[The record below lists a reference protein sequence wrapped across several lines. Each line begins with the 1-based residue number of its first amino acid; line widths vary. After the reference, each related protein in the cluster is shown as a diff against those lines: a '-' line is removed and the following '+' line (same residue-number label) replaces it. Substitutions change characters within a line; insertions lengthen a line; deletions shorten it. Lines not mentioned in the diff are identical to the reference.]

1 MADRSRTLKLSILA
15 DVDKLNKS
23 LKTGEQDV
31 SSFTGKLQGFSDKIT
46 TAFKVATAAAVVF
59 AGKLAIDSIKA
70 ASDLGET
77 ISKVGV
83 LFGDS
88 ASEIEKFAEGAAQSL
103 GQTKQQALD
112 AAANFA
118 IFGKSA
124 GLTGTALTEFSTGF
138 VSLAADLSSFNNV
151 PQDVAINAIGSALRG
166 EAEPLRQFGVL
177 LDDATLKNAALELGL
192 ISTTKNA
199 LTPQQKVLAA
209 QKVIYEQTTA
219 AQGDFARTSDGLANQ
234 TKILSAELEN
244 TKLVIG
250 EALLPIVLELATAF
264 SENIIPLIKEF
275 ANGLTGK
282 DGVNEG
288 LTESE
293 LAARTWGERVKKV
306 IEIAISLKD
315 ELIAVAAV
323 LATVFVVSKIAAA
336 VQGTIVLITSLIK
349 AYNLLKASAIVAGV
363 ASAFALNPLLGVGA
377 VALAAGVLAAANALA
392 GQGDV
397 STTGLGGGAT
407 GFSGTMPNGQPFS
420 TSGATGR
427 AFTSAEEA
435 AQFAREAEAAAKAR
449 AQINANV
456 ARTQAQA
463 ATTATLKAQTDA
475 ARAARAA
482 AAALAAQT
490 KLEQSMVP
498 GAFDSVASGTTTLAG
513 ILNESTRAFPF
524 GTSGANTNT
533 LAGVLA
539 ASAAPTINI
548 TVNGAMD
555 KEGTARTLVD
565 TLNNSYYRGTG
576 GAGNLVM
583 P

>member
-1 MADRSRTLKLSILA
+1 MAGSRTLKLSILA

-88 ASEIEKFAEGAAQSL
+88 AKEIEKFADGAAQSL
-103 GQTKQQALD
+103 GQTKQEALD

-124 GLTGTALTEFSTGF
+124 GLSGKSLTDFSTDF
-138 VSLAADLSSFNNV
+138 VKLAADLSSFNNV
-151 PQDVAINAIGSALRG
+151 PQEEAINAIGSALRG
-166 EAEPLRQFGVL
+166 EAEPLRKFGVL

-209 QKVIYEQTTA
+209 QKVIFEQTTA
-219 AQGDFARTSDGLANQ
+219 AQGDFARTSGGLANQ

-264 SENIIPLIKEF
+264 SQNVIPLIKQF

-282 DGVNEG
+282 DGVNES

-293 LAARTWGERVKKV
+293 LAARAWGERVRKV
-306 IEIAISLKD
+306 IEIVVSLKD

-336 VQGTIVLITSLIK
+336 VQATIVLITSLIK

-377 VALAAGVLAAANALA
+377 VALAAGVLAGANALA

-397 STTGLGGGAT
+397 STAGLGVGGAA
-407 GFSGTMPNGQPFS
+407 GFSGTMPNGQPFVTGGGTTGGGGGGTGGGLGGGTIPS
-420 TSGATGR
+420 IVGGGGGGTTGGGGGGTGAV
-427 AFTSAEEA
+427 AVVAKKASEA
-435 AQFAREAEAAAKAR
+435 ITNIA
-449 AQINANV
+449 
-456 ARTQAQA
+456 
-463 ATTATLKAQTDA
+463 
-475 ARAARAA
+475 
-482 AAALAAQT
+482 
-490 KLEQSMVP
+490 
-498 GAFDSVASGTTTLAG
+498 GAFDNFTSGTTSLAG
-513 ILNESTRAFPF
+513 IEAASNRPFAF
-524 GTSGANTNT
+524 GTSGVNTNT
-533 LAGVLA
+533 LAGILA
-539 ASAAPTINI
+539 ASAQPNINI

-555 KEGTARTLVD
+555 KEGTARTIVD

-576 GAGNLVM
+576 GAGNLVAL
-583 P
+583 

>member
-46 TAFKVATAAAVVF
+46 TAFKVATAAAVAF

-88 ASEIEKFAEGAAQSL
+88 AKEIEKFADGAAQSL

-124 GLTGTALTEFSTGF
+124 GLSGQALTEFSTGF
-138 VSLAADLSSFNNV
+138 VSLAADLASFNNV
-151 PQDVAINAIGSALRG
+151 SQDEAINAIGSALRG
-166 EAEPLRQFGVL
+166 EAEPLRKFGVL

-219 AQGDFARTSDGLANQ
+219 AQGDFARTSGGLANQ

-282 DGVNEG
+282 DGVNES

-293 LAARTWGERVKKV
+293 QSARDWGERVRKV
-306 IEIAISLKD
+306 IGIVVSLKD
-315 ELIAVAAV
+315 ELIAVSAV

-336 VQGTIVLITSLIK
+336 VQATIVLITSLIK
-349 AYNLLKASAIVAGV
+349 AYNLLKSTAIVAGV

-377 VALAAGVLAAANALA
+377 VALAASVLAAANALA
-392 GQGDV
+392 NNSDV
-397 STTGLGGGAT
+397 STAGLSVGGAG

-420 TSGATGR
+420 TTGGSGGGGR
-427 AFTSAEEA
+427 AGTTIGGTGTGGTRAGVATSLGGTGTGTGTGAVAAVAKKANEA
-435 AQFAREAEAAAKAR
+435 ITNIA
-449 AQINANV
+449 
-456 ARTQAQA
+456 
-463 ATTATLKAQTDA
+463 
-475 ARAARAA
+475 
-482 AAALAAQT
+482 
-490 KLEQSMVP
+490 
-498 GAFDSVASGTTTLAG
+498 GAFDNFTSGTTTLAG
-513 ILNESTRAFPF
+513 IEAASNRPFAF
-524 GTSGANTNT
+524 GTSGVNTNT
-533 LAGVLA
+533 LAGILA
-539 ASAAPTINI
+539 ASAPTINV
-548 TVNGAMD
+548 TVNGAID
-555 KEGTARTLVD
+555 REGTARTIVD
-565 TLNNSYYRGTG
+565 ALNSSYYRGTG
-576 GAGNLVM
+576 GGTNLQM
-583 P
+583 T

>member
-23 LKTGEQDV
+23 LKTGEQDI

-88 ASEIEKFAEGAAQSL
+88 AKEIEKFAEGAAQSL

-124 GLTGTALTEFSTGF
+124 GLSGVALTEFSTGF
-138 VSLAADLSSFNNV
+138 VSLAADLASFNNV
-151 PQDVAINAIGSALRG
+151 SQDEAINAIGSALRG
-166 EAEPLRQFGVL
+166 EAEPLRRFGVL

-219 AQGDFARTSDGLANQ
+219 AQGDFARTSGGLANQ

-264 SENIIPLIKEF
+264 SQNIIPLIEQF

-282 DGVNEG
+282 DGVNES

-293 LAARTWGERVKKV
+293 LAARAWGERVRKV
-306 IEIAISLKD
+306 IAIVVSLKD

-336 VQGTIVLITSLIK
+336 VQATIVLITSLIK

-363 ASAFALNPLLGVGA
+363 ATAFALNPLLGVGA
-377 VALAAGVLAAANALA
+377 VALAAGVLAGANALA
-392 GQGDV
+392 GKGDV
-397 STTGLGGGAT
+397 STAGLGVGGAG
-407 GFSGTMPNGQPFS
+407 GFSGTMPNGQPFV
-420 TSGATGR
+420 TGGGTGGTGGGGGTGTGAV
-427 AFTSAEEA
+427 AVVAKKANEA
-435 AQFAREAEAAAKAR
+435 ITNIA
-449 AQINANV
+449 
-456 ARTQAQA
+456 
-463 ATTATLKAQTDA
+463 
-475 ARAARAA
+475 
-482 AAALAAQT
+482 
-490 KLEQSMVP
+490 
-498 GAFDSVASGTTTLAG
+498 GAFDNFTSGTTTLAG
-513 ILNESTRAFPF
+513 IEAASNRPFAF
-524 GTSGANTNT
+524 GTSGVNTTT
-533 LAGVLA
+533 LAGIMA
-539 ASAAPTINI
+539 ASAQPTINV
-548 TVNGAMD
+548 TVNGAID
-555 KEGTARTLVD
+555 KEGTARTIVE
-565 TLNNSYYRGTG
+565 TLNSSYYRGTG
-576 GAGNLVM
+576 GAGQLQAI
-583 P
+583 

>member
-1 MADRSRTLKLSILA
+1 
-15 DVDKLNKS
+15 
-23 LKTGEQDV
+23 
-31 SSFTGKLQGFSDKIT
+31 
-46 TAFKVATAAAVVF
+46 VF

-88 ASEIEKFAEGAAQSL
+88 AKEIEKFAEGAAQSL

-124 GLTGTALTEFSTGF
+124 GLSGQALTEFSTGF
-138 VSLAADLSSFNNV
+138 VSLAADLASFNNV
-151 PQDVAINAIGSALRG
+151 SQDEAINAIGSALRG
-166 EAEPLRQFGVL
+166 EAEPLRKFGVL

-264 SENIIPLIKEF
+264 SQNIIPLIKQF

-282 DGVNEG
+282 DGVNES

-293 LAARTWGERVKKV
+293 LSARAWGERVRKV
-306 IEIAISLKD
+306 FEIVVSLKD

-377 VALAAGVLAAANALA
+377 VALAAGVLSAANALA

-397 STTGLGGGAT
+397 STAGLGVGGT
-407 GFSGTMPNGQPFS
+407 GGFSGTMPNGQPFS
-420 TSGATGR
+420 TSGSVGSSVKLSAAELASIDEQNARLAAVVPAITARTAEQKEDTAIAKARTAALNASRELNAILDRQSGQVPTFDVGR
-427 AFTSAEEA
+427 F
-435 AQFAREAEAAAKAR
+435 RMAEAA
-449 AQINANV
+449 
-456 ARTQAQA
+456 T
-463 ATTATLKAQTDA
+463 
-475 ARAARAA
+475 
-482 AAALAAQT
+482 
-490 KLEQSMVP
+490 
-498 GAFDSVASGTTTLAG
+498 SGTT
-513 ILNESTRAFPF
+513 
-524 GTSGANTNT
+524 
-533 LAGVLA
+533 
-539 ASAAPTINI
+539 INL
-548 TVNGAMD
+548 TVNGAFD
-555 KEGTARTLVD
+555 KEGTARTIVQ
-565 TLNNSYYRGTG
+565 TLNDSAYRGTG
-576 GAGNLVM
+576 GAGNLVAL
-583 P
+583 

>member
-88 ASEIEKFAEGAAQSL
+88 AKEIEKFADGAAQSL

-124 GLTGTALTEFSTGF
+124 GLSGQALTEFSTGF
-138 VSLAADLSSFNNV
+138 VSLAADLASFNNV
-151 PQDVAINAIGSALRG
+151 SQDEAINAIGSALRG
-166 EAEPLRQFGVL
+166 EAEPLRKFGVL
-177 LDDATLKNAALELGL
+177 LDEATLKNAALELGL
-192 ISTTKNA
+192 ISTTNNA

-275 ANGLTGK
+275 ANGLTGE
-282 DGVNEG
+282 DGVNES

-293 LAARTWGERVKKV
+293 LSARAWGERVRKV
-306 IEIAISLKD
+306 IEIVVSLKD
-315 ELIAVAAV
+315 ELITVSAV
-323 LATVFVVSKIAAA
+323 LAGVFVVSKIAAA
-336 VQGTIVLITSLIK
+336 VQATIVLITSLIK

-377 VALAAGVLAAANALA
+377 VALAASVLAAANALA
-392 GQGDV
+392 SSGDV
-397 STTGLGGGAT
+397 STASLGATGST
-407 GFSGTMPNGQPFS
+407 GFSGTLPNGQPFS
-420 TSGATGR
+420 SNTGVSGTKISGTGISGTGITGTGVTGTKISGTGVTGTN
-427 AFTSAEEA
+427 AVAVV
-435 AQFAREAEAAAKAR
+435 AKK
-449 AQINANV
+449 AN
-456 ARTQAQA
+456 
-463 ATTATLKAQTDA
+463 DA
-475 ARAARAA
+475 ITNIA
-482 AAALAAQT
+482 
-490 KLEQSMVP
+490 
-498 GAFDSVASGTTTLAG
+498 GAFDNFTSGTTTLAG
-513 ILNESTRAFPF
+513 IEAASNRPFAF
-524 GTSGANTNT
+524 GTSGVNTNT
-533 LAGVLA
+533 LAGIMA
-539 ASAAPTINI
+539 ASAPTINV
-548 TVNGAMD
+548 TVNGAID
-555 KEGTARTLVD
+555 KEGTARTIVE

-576 GAGNLVM
+576 GGSNIQVAV
-583 P
+583 

>member
-88 ASEIEKFAEGAAQSL
+88 AKEIEKFADGAAQSL
-103 GQTKQQALD
+103 GQTKQEALD

-124 GLTGTALTEFSTGF
+124 GLSGKSLTEFSTGF
-138 VSLAADLSSFNNV
+138 VELASDLASFNNV
-151 PQDVAINAIGSALRG
+151 PQDEAINAIGSALRG
-166 EAEPLRQFGVL
+166 EAEPLRRFGVL

-219 AQGDFARTSDGLANQ
+219 AQGDFARTSGGLANQ

-264 SENIIPLIKEF
+264 SQNIIPLIKQF

-282 DGVNEG
+282 DGVNES

-293 LAARTWGERVKKV
+293 LAARAWGERVRKV
-306 IEIAISLKD
+306 IAIVVSLKD

-336 VQGTIVLITSLIK
+336 VQATIVLITSLIK

-363 ASAFALNPLLGVGA
+363 ATAFALNPLLGVGA
-377 VALAAGVLAAANALA
+377 VALAASVLAGANALA
-392 GQGDV
+392 GKGDI
-397 STTGLGGGAT
+397 STAGLGVGGAG
-407 GFSGTMPNGQPFS
+407 GFSGTMPNGQPFVTGGG
-420 TSGATGR
+420 TSGGGAGGGGGGTGGGLGGGTIPSIGGGTGGVGTGGGGGGGTG
-427 AFTSAEEA
+427 AVAVVAKKANEA
-435 AQFAREAEAAAKAR
+435 ITNIA
-449 AQINANV
+449 
-456 ARTQAQA
+456 
-463 ATTATLKAQTDA
+463 
-475 ARAARAA
+475 
-482 AAALAAQT
+482 
-490 KLEQSMVP
+490 
-498 GAFDSVASGTTTLAG
+498 GAFDNFTSGTTTLAG
-513 ILNESTRAFPF
+513 IEAASNRPFAF
-524 GTSGANTNT
+524 GTSGVNTNT
-533 LAGVLA
+533 LAGIMA
-539 ASAAPTINI
+539 ASAQPTINV
-548 TVNGAMD
+548 TVNGAID
-555 KEGTARTLVD
+555 KEGTARTIVE
-565 TLNNSYYRGTG
+565 TLNSSYYRGTG
-576 GAGNLVM
+576 GAGQLQAI
-583 P
+583 

>member
-1 MADRSRTLKLSILA
+1 MAGSRTLKLSILA

-23 LKTGEQDV
+23 LKTGEQDI

-88 ASEIEKFAEGAAQSL
+88 AKEIEKFADGAAQSL

-124 GLTGTALTEFSTGF
+124 GLSGVALTEFSTGF
-138 VSLAADLSSFNNV
+138 VSLAADLASFNNV
-151 PQDVAINAIGSALRG
+151 SQDEAINAIGSALRG
-166 EAEPLRQFGVL
+166 EAEPLRRFGVL

-219 AQGDFARTSDGLANQ
+219 AQGDFARTSGGLANQ

-282 DGVNEG
+282 DGVNES

-293 LAARTWGERVKKV
+293 IAARAWGERVRKV
-306 IEIAISLKD
+306 IEIVVGLKD

-377 VALAAGVLAAANALA
+377 VALAASVLAAANALA

-397 STTGLGGGAT
+397 STAGLGVGGAG
-407 GFSGTMPNGQPFS
+407 GFSGTMPNGQPFVTGGG
-420 TSGATGR
+420 TSGGGGGGGTGGGLGGGTIPSIGGGTGGVGTGGGGGGGTG
-427 AFTSAEEA
+427 AVAVVAKKANEA
-435 AQFAREAEAAAKAR
+435 ITNIA
-449 AQINANV
+449 
-456 ARTQAQA
+456 
-463 ATTATLKAQTDA
+463 
-475 ARAARAA
+475 
-482 AAALAAQT
+482 
-490 KLEQSMVP
+490 
-498 GAFDSVASGTTTLAG
+498 GAFDNFTSGTTTLAG
-513 ILNESTRAFPF
+513 IEAASNRPFAF
-524 GTSGANTNT
+524 GTSGVNTNT
-533 LAGVLA
+533 LAGIMA
-539 ASAAPTINI
+539 ASAQPTINV
-548 TVNGAMD
+548 TVNGAID
-555 KEGTARTLVD
+555 KEGTARTIVE
-565 TLNNSYYRGTG
+565 TLNSSYYRGTG
-576 GAGNLVM
+576 GAGQLQAI
-583 P
+583 

>member
-1 MADRSRTLKLSILA
+1 MAEKSRTLKLSILA

-88 ASEIEKFAEGAAQSL
+88 AKEIEKFAEGAAQSL

-124 GLTGTALTEFSTGF
+124 GLSGQALTEFSTGF
-138 VSLAADLSSFNNV
+138 VSLAADLASFNNV
-151 PQDVAINAIGSALRG
+151 SQDEAINAIGSALRG
-166 EAEPLRQFGVL
+166 EAEPLRKFGVL

-219 AQGDFARTSDGLANQ
+219 AQGDFARTSGGLANQ
-234 TKILSAELEN
+234 TKILTAELEN
-244 TKLVIG
+244 TKLIIG

-264 SENIIPLIKEF
+264 SENIVPLIKQF
-275 ANGLTGK
+275 AFGLTGRQ
-282 DGVNEG
+282 GVNEA

-293 LAARTWGERVKKV
+293 KSARVWGERLKSV
-306 IEIAISLKD
+306 IETVVSLKD
-315 ELIAVAAV
+315 ELLVLGSV
-323 LATVFVVSKIAAA
+323 LATIFVVSKIAAY
-336 VQGTIVLITSLIK
+336 VQGTILLITSLIK
-349 AYNLLKASAIVAGV
+349 AYNALKASAIVAGV

-377 VALAAGVLAAANALA
+377 VALAASVLSAANALA
-392 GQGDV
+392 GQSDT
-397 STTGLGGGAT
+397 STAGLGTGGAA
-407 GFSGTMPNGQPFS
+407 GFSGTMPNGKTFS
-420 TSGATGR
+420 TTRSTGTTGSGSGTGT
-427 AFTSAEEA
+427 AGAGLGSLGTGGLTGTGGGGSGDVKVDPGI
-435 AQFAREAEAAAKAR
+435 AAASKKFNEASDNLNKVMDR
-449 AQINANV
+449 IYGTGGGSFNPGSFRLADNASMGTVVNINV
-456 ARTQAQA
+456 T
-463 ATTATLKAQTDA
+463 
-475 ARAARAA
+475 
-482 AAALAAQT
+482 
-490 KLEQSMVP
+490 
-498 GAFDSVASGTTTLAG
+498 
-513 ILNESTRAFPF
+513 
-524 GTSGANTNT
+524 
-533 LAGVLA
+533 
-539 ASAAPTINI
+539 
-548 TVNGAMD
+548 GAMD
-555 KEGTARTLVD
+555 KIGTARTIANVLNSEATNSGTFSNLGTSFLVA
-565 TLNNSYYRGTG
+565 T
-576 GAGNLVM
+576 
-583 P
+583 

>member
-23 LKTGEQDV
+23 LKTGEQDI

-88 ASEIEKFAEGAAQSL
+88 AKEIEKFAEGAAQSL

-124 GLTGTALTEFSTGF
+124 GLSGVALTEFSTGF
-138 VSLAADLSSFNNV
+138 VSLAADLASFNNV
-151 PQDVAINAIGSALRG
+151 SQDEAINAIGSALRG
-166 EAEPLRQFGVL
+166 EAEPLRRFGVL

-264 SENIIPLIKEF
+264 SQNIIPLIKQF

-282 DGVNEG
+282 DGVNES

-293 LAARTWGERVKKV
+293 LAARAWGERVRKV
-306 IEIAISLKD
+306 IEIVVSLKD

-336 VQGTIVLITSLIK
+336 VQATIVLITSLIK

-363 ASAFALNPLLGVGA
+363 ATAFALNPLLGVGA
-377 VALAAGVLAAANALA
+377 VALAAGVLAGANALA
-392 GQGDV
+392 GKGDV
-397 STTGLGGGAT
+397 STAGLGVGGAG
-407 GFSGTMPNGQPFS
+407 GFSGTMPNGQPFVTGGGTAGGGGGGGTGGGLGGGTIPS
-420 TSGATGR
+420 ITSGGGGGTLGGGTGTGAVAVVTKKAT
-427 AFTSAEEA
+427 EA
-435 AQFAREAEAAAKAR
+435 ITNIA
-449 AQINANV
+449 
-456 ARTQAQA
+456 
-463 ATTATLKAQTDA
+463 
-475 ARAARAA
+475 
-482 AAALAAQT
+482 
-490 KLEQSMVP
+490 
-498 GAFDSVASGTTTLAG
+498 GAFDNFTSGTTSLAG
-513 ILNESTRAFPF
+513 IEAASNRPFAF
-524 GTSGANTNT
+524 GTSGVNTNT
-533 LAGVLA
+533 LAGILA
-539 ASAAPTINI
+539 ASAQPTINL
-548 TVNGAMD
+548 TVNGAID
-555 KEGTARTLVD
+555 KEGTARTIVE
-565 TLNNSYYRGTG
+565 TLNSSYYRGTG
-576 GAGNLVM
+576 GAGQLQAI
-583 P
+583 

>member
-1 MADRSRTLKLSILA
+1 MAERSRTLKLSILA

-88 ASEIEKFAEGAAQSL
+88 AKEIEKFAEGAAQSL

-124 GLTGTALTEFSTGF
+124 GLSGVALTEFSTGF
-138 VSLAADLSSFNNV
+138 VSLAADLASFNNV
-151 PQDVAINAIGSALRG
+151 SQDEAINAIGSALRG
-166 EAEPLRQFGVL
+166 EAEPLRRFGVL

-264 SENIIPLIKEF
+264 SQNIIPLIKQF

-282 DGVNEG
+282 DGVNDS

-293 LAARTWGERVKKV
+293 QSARAWGERVKSV
-306 IEIAISLKD
+306 IKTVVSLKD
-315 ELIAVAAV
+315 ELIALAAV

-377 VALAAGVLAAANALA
+377 VALAAGVLSAANALA
-392 GQGDV
+392 GKGDV
-397 STTGLGGGAT
+397 STAGLASGGTA
-407 GFSGTMPNGQPFS
+407 GFSGTMPSGQSFS
-420 TSGATGR
+420 TGGTSGGGGVTPTTLPTITVPSTAGI
-427 AFTSAEEA
+427 SAA
-435 AQFAREAEAAAKAR
+435 S
-449 AQINANV
+449 NV
-456 ARTQAQA
+456 A
-463 ATTATLKAQTDA
+463 AT
-475 ARAARAA
+475 AA
-482 AAALAAQT
+482 AATANVV
-490 KLEQSMVP
+490 S
-498 GAFDSVASGTTTLAG
+498 GSFDVGRFRMAEERTSGTT
-513 ILNESTRAFPF
+513 INLNVTGAF
-524 GTSGANTNT
+524 
-533 LAGVLA
+533 
-539 ASAAPTINI
+539 
-548 TVNGAMD
+548 D
-555 KEGTARTLVD
+555 KEGTARTIVE
-565 TLNNSYYRGTG
+565 TLNSSAYRGTG
-576 GAGNLVM
+576 GAGNLVAL
-583 P
+583 

>member
-1 MADRSRTLKLSILA
+1 MAGSRTLKLSILA

-31 SSFTGKLQGFSDKIT
+31 STFTGKLQGFSDKIT
-46 TAFKVATAAAVVF
+46 TAFKVATAAAVAF
-59 AGKLAIDSIKA
+59 AGKIAIDSIKA

-88 ASEIEKFAEGAAQSL
+88 AKEIEKFADGAAQSL
-103 GQTKQQALD
+103 GQTKQEALD

-124 GLTGTALTEFSTGF
+124 GLSGKDLTAFSTEF
-138 VSLAADLSSFNNV
+138 VKLAADLSSFNNV
-151 PQDVAINAIGSALRG
+151 PQEEAINAIGSALRG
-166 EAEPLRQFGVL
+166 EAEPLRKFGVL

-209 QKVIYEQTTA
+209 QKVIFEQTTA
-219 AQGDFARTSDGLANQ
+219 AQGDFARTSGGLANQ

-264 SENIIPLIKEF
+264 SQNIIPLIKQF

-306 IEIAISLKD
+306 IGIVVDLKD
-315 ELIAVAAV
+315 ELIIVAGV

-336 VQGTIVLITSLIK
+336 VQATIVLITSLIK

-377 VALAAGVLAAANALA
+377 VALAAGVLAGANALA

-397 STTGLGGGAT
+397 STAGLGVGGAG
-407 GFSGTMPNGQPFS
+407 GFSGTMPNGQPFVTGGGTAGGGGTGGGLGSGTIPSVVGS
-420 TSGATGR
+420 TGGGTAGGGGTGAV
-427 AFTSAEEA
+427 AVVAKKANEA
-435 AQFAREAEAAAKAR
+435 ITNIA
-449 AQINANV
+449 
-456 ARTQAQA
+456 
-463 ATTATLKAQTDA
+463 
-475 ARAARAA
+475 
-482 AAALAAQT
+482 
-490 KLEQSMVP
+490 
-498 GAFDSVASGTTTLAG
+498 GAFDNFTSGTTTLAG
-513 ILNESTRAFPF
+513 IEAASNRPFAF
-524 GTSGANTNT
+524 GTSGVNTNT
-533 LAGVLA
+533 LAGILA
-539 ASAAPTINI
+539 ASAQPTINV
-548 TVNGAMD
+548 TVNGAID
-555 KEGTARTLVD
+555 KEGTARTIVD

-576 GAGNLVM
+576 GAGNLVAL
-583 P
+583 

>member
-23 LKTGEQDV
+23 LKTGEQDI
-31 SSFTGKLQGFSDKIT
+31 SSFTGKLKGFSDKIT

-88 ASEIEKFAEGAAQSL
+88 AKEIEKFADGAAQSL
-103 GQTKQQALD
+103 GQTKQEALD

-124 GLTGTALTEFSTGF
+124 GLSGKSLTDFSTDF
-138 VSLAADLSSFNNV
+138 VKLAADLSSFNNV
-151 PQDVAINAIGSALRG
+151 PQEEAINAIGSALRG
-166 EAEPLRQFGVL
+166 EAEPLRKFGVL
-177 LDDATLKNAALELGL
+177 LNDATLKNAALELGL

-219 AQGDFARTSDGLANQ
+219 AQGDFARTSGGLANQ
-234 TKILSAELEN
+234 TKILRAELEN
-244 TKLVIG
+244 TKLIIG

-264 SENIIPLIKEF
+264 SQNIIPLIKQF

-282 DGVNEG
+282 DGVNES

-293 LAARTWGERVKKV
+293 LTARVWGERVRKV
-306 IEIAISLKD
+306 IAIVVSLKD

-336 VQGTIVLITSLIK
+336 VQATIVLITSLIK

-363 ASAFALNPLLGVGA
+363 ATAFALNPLLGVGA
-377 VALAAGVLAAANALA
+377 VALAAAVLAGANALA
-392 GQGDV
+392 GKGDI
-397 STTGLGGGAT
+397 STAGLGVGGAG
-407 GFSGTMPNGQPFS
+407 GFSGTMPNGQPFVTGGGTAGGGGGGGTGGGLGGGTIPS
-420 TSGATGR
+420 ITGGGGGTGGGGTGTGAVAVVTKK
-427 AFTSAEEA
+427 ATEA
-435 AQFAREAEAAAKAR
+435 ITNIA
-449 AQINANV
+449 
-456 ARTQAQA
+456 
-463 ATTATLKAQTDA
+463 
-475 ARAARAA
+475 
-482 AAALAAQT
+482 
-490 KLEQSMVP
+490 
-498 GAFDSVASGTTTLAG
+498 GAFDNFTSGTTTLAG
-513 ILNESTRAFPF
+513 IEAASNRPFAF
-524 GTSGANTNT
+524 GTSGVNTNT
-533 LAGVLA
+533 LAGIMA
-539 ASAAPTINI
+539 ASAQPTINV
-548 TVNGAMD
+548 TVNGAID
-555 KEGTARTLVD
+555 KEGTARTIVE
-565 TLNNSYYRGTG
+565 TLNSSYYRGTG
-576 GAGNLVM
+576 GAGQLQAI
-583 P
+583 

>member
-46 TAFKVATAAAVVF
+46 TAFKVATAAAVAF

-88 ASEIEKFAEGAAQSL
+88 AKEIEKFADGAAQSL

-124 GLTGTALTEFSTGF
+124 GLSGQALTEFSTGF
-138 VSLAADLSSFNNV
+138 VSLAADLASFNNV
-151 PQDVAINAIGSALRG
+151 SQDEAINAIGSALRG
-166 EAEPLRQFGVL
+166 EAEPLRKFGVL

-219 AQGDFARTSDGLANQ
+219 AQGDFARTSGGLANQ

-282 DGVNEG
+282 DGVNES

-293 LAARTWGERVKKV
+293 QSARDWGERVRKV
-306 IEIAISLKD
+306 IGIVVSLKD
-315 ELIAVAAV
+315 ELIAVSAV

-336 VQGTIVLITSLIK
+336 VQATIVLITSLIK
-349 AYNLLKASAIVAGV
+349 AYNLLKSTAIVAGV

-377 VALAAGVLAAANALA
+377 VALAASVLAAANALA
-392 GQGDV
+392 NNSDV
-397 STTGLGGGAT
+397 STAGLSVGGAG

-420 TSGATGR
+420 TTGGGGGGGGGTTIGGTGTGGTRTGGATSLGGTGTGTGTGTG
-427 AFTSAEEA
+427 AVAAVAKKANEA
-435 AQFAREAEAAAKAR
+435 ITNIAG
-449 AQINANV
+449 
-456 ARTQAQA
+456 
-463 ATTATLKAQTDA
+463 
-475 ARAARAA
+475 
-482 AAALAAQT
+482 
-490 KLEQSMVP
+490 S
-498 GAFDSVASGTTTLAG
+498 FDNFASGTTTLAG
-513 ILNESTRAFPF
+513 IAAASNRPFAF
-524 GTSGANTNT
+524 GTSGVNTNT
-533 LAGVLA
+533 LAGILA
-539 ASAAPTINI
+539 ASATPTINV
-548 TVNGAMD
+548 TVNGAID
-555 KEGTARTLVD
+555 REGTARTIVE
-565 TLNNSYYRGTG
+565 TLNSSAYRGTG
-576 GAGNLVM
+576 GAANLVAL
-583 P
+583 

>member
-1 MADRSRTLKLSILA
+1 MAGSRTLKLSILA

-23 LKTGEQDV
+23 LKSGEQDV

-46 TAFKVATAAAVVF
+46 TAFKVATAAAVAF

-88 ASEIEKFAEGAAQSL
+88 AKEIEKFADGAAQSL
-103 GQTKQQALD
+103 GQTKQEALD

-124 GLTGTALTEFSTGF
+124 GLSGKNLTDFSTEF
-138 VSLAADLSSFNNV
+138 VKLAADLSSFNNV
-151 PQDVAINAIGSALRG
+151 PQEEAINAIGSALRG
-166 EAEPLRQFGVL
+166 EAEPLRKFGVL

-209 QKVIYEQTTA
+209 QKVIFEQTTA
-219 AQGDFARTSDGLANQ
+219 AQGDFARTSGGLANQ

-264 SENIIPLIKEF
+264 SQNIIPLIKQF

-293 LAARTWGERVKKV
+293 LAARAWGERVKKV
-306 IEIAISLKD
+306 IGIVVDLKD
-315 ELIAVAAV
+315 ELIIVAGV
-323 LATVFVVSKIAAA
+323 LATVFVVSKITAA
-336 VQGTIVLITSLIK
+336 VQATILLITTLIK
-349 AYNLLKASAIVAGV
+349 AYNALKASAIVAGV

-377 VALAAGVLAAANALA
+377 VALAAGVLAGANALA
-392 GQGDV
+392 GNKDV
-397 STTGLGGGAT
+397 STAGLGGSAG
-407 GFSGTMPNGQPFS
+407 GFSGTMPNGQPFV
-420 TSGATGR
+420 TGG
-427 AFTSAEEA
+427 
-435 AQFAREAEAAAKAR
+435 
-449 AQINANV
+449 
-456 ARTQAQA
+456 
-463 ATTATLKAQTDA
+463 TTANGGGGGGGTGGGGAGLGGTGLTGGGGTTTGGGTGAVATVAKKANEAITNIA
-475 ARAARAA
+475 
-482 AAALAAQT
+482 
-490 KLEQSMVP
+490 
-498 GAFDSVASGTTTLAG
+498 GAFDNFTTGTTTLAG
-513 ILNESTRAFPF
+513 IEAASNRPFAF
-524 GTSGANTNT
+524 GTSGVNTNT
-533 LAGVLA
+533 LAGILA
-539 ASAAPTINI
+539 ASAQPTINV
-548 TVNGAMD
+548 TVNGAID
-555 KEGTARTLVD
+555 KEGTARTIVD

-576 GAGNLVM
+576 GATNLQIA
-583 P
+583 

>member
-23 LKTGEQDV
+23 LKSGEADV

-46 TAFKVATAAAVVF
+46 TAFKVATAAAVAF

-88 ASEIEKFAEGAAQSL
+88 AKEIEKFADGAAQSL

-124 GLTGTALTEFSTGF
+124 GLSGQALTEFSTGF
-138 VSLAADLSSFNNV
+138 VSLAADLASFNNV
-151 PQDVAINAIGSALRG
+151 SQDEAINAIGSALRG
-166 EAEPLRQFGVL
+166 EAEPLRKFGVL

-219 AQGDFARTSDGLANQ
+219 AQGDFARTSGGLANQ

-282 DGVNEG
+282 DGVNES

-293 LAARTWGERVKKV
+293 ESARNWGERVRKV
-306 IEIAISLKD
+306 IGIVVSLKD
-315 ELIAVAAV
+315 ELLAVSAV

-336 VQGTIVLITSLIK
+336 VQATIVLITSLIK
-349 AYNLLKASAIVAGV
+349 AYNLLKSTAIVAGV

-377 VALAAGVLAAANALA
+377 VALAASVLAAANALA
-392 GQGDV
+392 NNSDV
-397 STTGLGGGAT
+397 STDGLSVGGAG

-420 TSGATGR
+420 TTGG
-427 AFTSAEEA
+427 SS
-435 AQFAREAEAAAKAR
+435 
-449 AQINANV
+449 
-456 ARTQAQA
+456 
-463 ATTATLKAQTDA
+463 A
-475 ARAARAA
+475 ARGGGTTIGGTGTGGTRTGGSTSLGGTGTGTGTGAVAAVAKKA
-482 AAALAAQT
+482 NEAITNIA
-490 KLEQSMVP
+490 
-498 GAFDSVASGTTTLAG
+498 GAFDNFTSGTTTLAG
-513 ILNESTRAFPF
+513 IEAASNRPFAF
-524 GTSGANTNT
+524 GTSGVNTNT
-533 LAGVLA
+533 LAGIMA
-539 ASAAPTINI
+539 ASAPTINV
-548 TVNGAMD
+548 TVNGAID
-555 KEGTARTLVD
+555 REGTARTIVE
-565 TLNNSYYRGTG
+565 TLNSSAYRGTG
-576 GAGNLVM
+576 GAANLVAL
-583 P
+583 

>member
-1 MADRSRTLKLSILA
+1 LA

-88 ASEIEKFAEGAAQSL
+88 AKEIEKFAEGAAQSL

-124 GLTGTALTEFSTGF
+124 GLSGQALTEFSTGF
-138 VSLAADLSSFNNV
+138 VSLAADLASFNNV
-151 PQDVAINAIGSALRG
+151 SQDEAINAIGSALRG
-166 EAEPLRQFGVL
+166 EAEPLRKFGVL
-177 LDDATLKNAALELGL
+177 LDEATLKNAALKLGL
-192 ISTTKNA
+192 ISTTNEA

-282 DGVNEG
+282 DGVNES

-293 LAARTWGERVKKV
+293 ESARNWGERVRKV
-306 IEIAISLKD
+306 IGIVVSLKD
-315 ELIAVAAV
+315 ELLAVSAV

-336 VQGTIVLITSLIK
+336 VQATIVLITSLIK
-349 AYNLLKASAIVAGV
+349 AYNLLKSTAIVAGV

-377 VALAAGVLAAANALA
+377 VALAASVLAAANALA
-392 GQGDV
+392 NNSDV
-397 STTGLGGGAT
+397 STAGLSVGGAG

-420 TSGATGR
+420 TTGGG
-427 AFTSAEEA
+427 S
-435 AQFAREAEAAAKAR
+435 
-449 AQINANV
+449 
-456 ARTQAQA
+456 
-463 ATTATLKAQTDA
+463 A
-475 ARAARAA
+475 ARGGGTGTGGTGTGGTGTGGSSSLGGTGTGTGTGTGAVATVAKKA
-482 AAALAAQT
+482 NEAITNIA
-490 KLEQSMVP
+490 
-498 GAFDSVASGTTTLAG
+498 GAFDNFTSGTTTLAG
-513 ILNESTRAFPF
+513 IEAASNRPFAF
-524 GTSGANTNT
+524 GTSGVNTNT
-533 LAGVLA
+533 LAGIMA
-539 ASAAPTINI
+539 ASAPTINV
-548 TVNGAMD
+548 TVNGAID
-555 KEGTARTLVD
+555 REGTARTIVD

-576 GAGNLVM
+576 GGSNIQGVA
-583 P
+583 

>member
-88 ASEIEKFAEGAAQSL
+88 AKEIEKFAEGAAQSL

-124 GLTGTALTEFSTGF
+124 GLSGQALTEFSTGF
-138 VSLAADLSSFNNV
+138 VSLAADLASFNNV
-151 PQDVAINAIGSALRG
+151 SQDEAINAIGSALRG
-166 EAEPLRQFGVL
+166 EAEPLRKFGVL
-177 LDDATLKNAALELGL
+177 LDEATLKNAALKLGL
-192 ISTTKNA
+192 ISTTNEA

-282 DGVNEG
+282 DGVNES

-293 LAARTWGERVKKV
+293 ESARNWGERVRKV
-306 IEIAISLKD
+306 IGIVVSLKD
-315 ELIAVAAV
+315 ELLAVSAV

-336 VQGTIVLITSLIK
+336 VQATIVLITSLIK
-349 AYNLLKASAIVAGV
+349 AYNLLKSTAIVAGV

-377 VALAAGVLAAANALA
+377 VALAASVLAAANALA
-392 GQGDV
+392 NNSDV
-397 STTGLGGGAT
+397 STAGLSVGGAG

-420 TSGATGR
+420 TTGGG
-427 AFTSAEEA
+427 S
-435 AQFAREAEAAAKAR
+435 
-449 AQINANV
+449 
-456 ARTQAQA
+456 
-463 ATTATLKAQTDA
+463 A
-475 ARAARAA
+475 ARGGGTGTGGTGTGGTGTGGSSSLGGTGTGTGTGTGAVATVAKKA
-482 AAALAAQT
+482 NEAITNIA
-490 KLEQSMVP
+490 
-498 GAFDSVASGTTTLAG
+498 GAFDNFTSGTTTLAG
-513 ILNESTRAFPF
+513 IEAASNRPFAF
-524 GTSGANTNT
+524 GTSGVNTNT
-533 LAGVLA
+533 LAGIMA
-539 ASAAPTINI
+539 ASAPTINV
-548 TVNGAMD
+548 TVNGAID
-555 KEGTARTLVD
+555 REGTARTIVD

-576 GAGNLVM
+576 GGSNIQGVA
-583 P
+583 